1 MLEKDVEGYLR
12 REVEAMG
19 GLCLKFISPGNAGVP
34 DRIIILPGGRVWFA
48 EIKTTGGRVRPL
60 QRWWQRRLQKVGI
73 RSLIIKNRVEAE
85 VFITL
90 LREAEGGDHHDL

>member
-12 REVEAMG
+12 REIEKMG
-19 GLCLKFISPGNAGVP
+19 GLCLKFTSPGNAGVP

-60 QRWWQRRLQKVGI
+60 QKWWQKRLQKVGI
-73 RSLIIKNRVEAE
+73 RSLVIHNRVEAE

-90 LREAEGGDHHDL
+90 LREAPDGI